1 MKCRQN
7 SNAALGIIVCHVVPI
22 WCLLGHVMNTK
33 LSLCKQSYVC
43 ALWNWVP
50 AHPSKPCVCKRC
62 MQCMNYARLLTACR
76 LEVLNLTYVS
86 SIHAFM
92 RVMCEC
98 KAHKWDGWCRPIGTL
113 QLAVLHLTSLRA
125 TRHHNSKWPKCNCD
139 SANLNLAS
147 RSSRT
152 YNNMTPLGKQT
163 CISWRHQMLHAGSS
177 YSI

>member
-98 KAHKWDGWCRPIGTL
+98 KAHKWDGWCRPIGIL
-113 QLAVLHLTSLRA
+113 QLAALPGFYPRDASPQQQVAGMQLWSSDIRFNFLLIA
-125 TRHHNSKWPKCNCD
+125 NMQQHNSAWE
-139 SANLNLAS
+139 ANLH
-147 RSSRT
+147 
-152 YNNMTPLGKQT
+152 
-163 CISWRHQMLHAGSS
+163 SWHRQMLHAGSNTS
-177 YSI
+177 